1 MKLIMACSADGYL
14 AKSSKDDMRWTEGDD
29 KKVFKLLTMGET
41 MGAGSNTYELMKDL
55 KLPGRGLTKISR
67 YDGISLEDFA
77 ARNKTLIGGAT
88 IARAAFNR
96 NMIDI
101 AYICRSYKLL
111 GPVMTAEDRLN
122 FAIEGTGLQA
132 KMKYIDSISF
142 DRVVVEIYKRKG

>member
-14 AKSSKDDMRWTEGDD
+14 AQSAKDDMRWTEGDD
-29 KKVFKLLTMGET
+29 KKIFKLLTMGET
-41 MGAGSNTYELMKDL
+41 MGAGSTTYEMMKDL
-55 KLPGRGLTKISR
+55 DLPGRRLAKISR

-101 AYICRSYKLL
+101 AYICRSYKVL
-111 GPVMTAEDRLN
+111 GPTMTEQDRID
-122 FAIEGTGLQA
+122 FALENTGLQA
-132 KMKYIDSISF
+132 NMKYIDSLHF
-142 DRVVVEIYKRKG
+142 DRVVVEIYKRRG

>member
-14 AKSSKDDMRWTEGDD
+14 AKSSNDDMRWTEGDD
-29 KKVFKLLTMGET
+29 KKVFKLLTMGEN
-41 MGAGSNTYELMKDL
+41 MGAGSTTYEMMKGL

-67 YDGISLEDFA
+67 YNGISLSDFA

-101 AYICRSYKLL
+101 AYICRSYKVL
-111 GPVMTAEDRLN
+111 GPEMTEQDRID
-122 FAIEGTGLQA
+122 FAIENTLLHNN
-132 KMKYIDSISF
+132 MNYIDAINF

>member
-14 AKSSKDDMRWTEGDD
+14 AKSSNDNMRWTEGDD
-29 KKVFKLLTMGET
+29 KKVFKLLTMGEN
-41 MGAGSNTYELMKDL
+41 MGAGSNTYALMKDL
-55 KLPGRGLTKISR
+55 KLPGRRLTKISR

-111 GPVMTAEDRLN
+111 GPEMTEQDRLS
-122 FAIEGTGLQA
+122 FAIEETGLQA

-142 DRVVVEIYKRKG
+142 DRVIIEIYKRRG